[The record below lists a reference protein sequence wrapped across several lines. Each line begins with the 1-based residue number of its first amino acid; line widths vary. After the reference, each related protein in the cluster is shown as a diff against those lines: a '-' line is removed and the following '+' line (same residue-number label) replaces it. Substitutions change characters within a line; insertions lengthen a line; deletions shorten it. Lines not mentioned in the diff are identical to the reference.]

1 MAQNLQAHRDPDEI
15 LALIRQPDLT
25 LASVAGRKIKLVLVD
40 DHHILLDGLESLLQK
55 DSEFEVMASLH
66 SGEEVLDFLAR
77 EQPQVL
83 LTDYSLPGISG
94 IDFVRQVRKN
104 YPHVKI
110 IVLSMHDEAH
120 IIKNVL
126 KEGIEGYL
134 LKNIQHSELKAAI
147 RHVSQGL
154 PYVSPEVTRL
164 LVDEMTRP
172 KEAPE
177 LLTER
182 ELDVLRLIAK
192 ECPNKVIAEKLFI
205 SERTVETHRKNIF
218 RKTKTSSLVG
228 LIKYAYEQKLI

>member
-1 MAQNLQAHRDPDEI
+1 
-15 LALIRQPDLT
+15 
-25 LASVAGRKIKLVLVD
+25 VAEKKIKVVLVD
-40 DHHILLDGLESLLQK
+40 DHHIVLDGLESLLSN
-55 DSEFEVMASLH
+55 DGGFEVMASLH
-66 SGEEVLDFLAR
+66 SGEEVLAFLQK
-77 EQPQVL
+77 EQPQIL
-83 LTDYSLPGISG
+83 LTDYSLPGVSG

-104 YPHVKI
+104 YPQIKI

-120 IIKNVL
+120 IIKSIL
-126 KEGIEGYL
+126 KEGAEGYL
-134 LKNIQHSELKAAI
+134 LKNIQHSELKSAI

-164 LVDEMTRP
+164 LMEEMNRP
-172 KEAPE
+172 KGEPE

-192 ECPNKVIAEKLFI
+192 ELSNKAIGEKLFI

-228 LIKYAYEQKLI
+228 LMKFAFEQKLV

>member
-1 MAQNLQAHRDPDEI
+1 MIPQGH
-15 LALIRQPDLT
+15 LT
-25 LASVAGRKIKLVLVD
+25 LAPLAERKIKVLLVD
-40 DHHILLDGLESLLQK
+40 DHHIVLDGLESLLLR
-55 DSEFEVMASLH
+55 DDGFDVLASLH
-66 SGEEVLDFLAR
+66 SGEEVLEFLSK
-77 EQPQVL
+77 EPPPQVL

-94 IDFVRQVRKN
+94 LDFIRQVRKN
-104 YPHVKI
+104 YPQVKI

-120 IIKNVL
+120 IIKSVL
-126 KEGIEGYL
+126 KEGVGGYL

-164 LVDEMTRP
+164 LMDEMNRP
-172 KEAPE
+172 KEESE

-228 LIKYAYEQKLI
+228 LIKFAYERKLI

>member
-1 MAQNLQAHRDPDEI
+1 MAE
-15 LALIRQPDLT
+15 
-25 LASVAGRKIKLVLVD
+25 RKIKVVLVD
-40 DHHILLDGLESLLQK
+40 DHHIVLDGLESLLQK
-55 DSEFEVMASLH
+55 DNDFEVLASLH
-66 SGEEVLDFLAR
+66 SGEEVLEFLAR
-77 EQPQVL
+77 EQPQIL

-104 YPHVKI
+104 YPGVKI

-120 IIKNVL
+120 IIKAIL

-134 LKNIQHSELKAAI
+134 LKNIQHSELKSAM

-164 LVDEMTRP
+164 LVDEMNRP
-172 KEAPE
+172 KEEPE

-182 ELDVLRLIAK
+182 ELDVLRLIAQ

-228 LIKYAYEQKLI
+228 LIKFAYEQKLI